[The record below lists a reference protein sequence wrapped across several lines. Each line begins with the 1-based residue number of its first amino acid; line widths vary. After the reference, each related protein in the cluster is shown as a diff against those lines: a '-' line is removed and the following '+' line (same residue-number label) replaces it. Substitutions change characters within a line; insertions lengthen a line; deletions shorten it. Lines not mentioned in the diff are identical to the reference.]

1 MTVAERVE
9 MNRKSA
15 KQYGWA
21 VALFGVS
28 RFDER
33 LVEAVEIFQR
43 VHFLPVTGVVDWRT
57 WRALHGLAR
66 GLEDKEARRE
76 RAENLKELG
85 SVSRYPEGDKRV
97 LRTERVRG
105 SGFFASSPFDLR
117 SGDDRLL
124 SGLPFLPFEPA
135 SSFSVNRRARDLVA
149 VYDLGLGPLYSQG
162 TIVGGAARAHG
173 WAAAV
178 LRISEEDWERE
189 VRNEGK
195 GLDLFARGFRETG
208 GQGALGI
215 MASPCGPFRGGKRP
229 SLKAWRKVEGF
240 DLAFPVL
247 PGPGPRTPPEWL
259 IGQVVAEWSI
269 YGGIRPSFVFPL
281 ICPEEYTTPNDIHRF
296 RAWVRDRGI
305 RGIGYAGPSGGPLFE
320 AFCEPLPDKLERVD
334 YY

>member
-1 MTVAERVE
+1 

-33 LVEAVEIFQR
+33 LVEAIEMFQK

-66 GLEDKEARRE
+66 GLEDKAARQERE
-76 RAENLKELG
+76 ENLKELG
-85 SVSRYPEGDKRV
+85 SVSRYPEGDERV
-97 LRTERVRG
+97 LRTEVLRRRAYLVT
-105 SGFFASSPFDLR
+105 SPFDLPIDAER
-117 SGDDRLL
+117 FPDSLL
-124 SGLPFLPFEPA
+124 LVPFEVL
-135 SSFSVNRRARDLVA
+135 SSSSLHRDPRNIVA
-149 VYDLGLGPLYSQG
+149 VYDFGLGSFYSQG
-162 TIVGGAARAHG
+162 TEVGGTAQARG
-173 WAAAV
+173 WAGV
-178 LRISEEDWERE
+178 ILRVSERDWERE
-189 VRNEGK
+189 AKDEGR
-195 GLDLFARGFRETG
+195 GLELFARGFRETG
-208 GQGALGI
+208 GQVALGI

-269 YGGIRPSFVFPL
+269 YGGVRPSFVFPL
-281 ICPEEYTTPNDIHRF
+281 IQPEGYTTENDVHRF

-305 RGIGYAGPSGGPLFE
+305 RGIGYAGPCGGPLFE